1 MKINRALNFKIKI
14 AILLSIFLCMHVA
27 EYARANDLTHQW
39 KSPAF
44 SGSGYSSHVLTI
56 ENQEHSRKKAIREKR
71 EAAERERH
79 HRVPCPCSVTSQHH
93 SEYRRGRA
101 DRFRLTD
108 NVVQPGWITES
119 KLM

>member
-14 AILLSIFLCMHVA
+14 TILLSIIFCLHVA

-56 ENQEHSRKKAIREKR
+56 ENQEHSRKKAIREKGVSIFLLQYLVCQFT
-71 EAAERERH
+71 EVYILCHIFQMALFPKYFWGFQE
-79 HRVPCPCSVTSQHH
+79 
-93 SEYRRGRA
+93 
-101 DRFRLTD
+101 TD
-108 NVVQPGWITES
+108 SLV
-119 KLM
+119 KCK

>member
-1 MKINRALNFKIKI
+1 MKINRILNFKIKI
-14 AILLSIFLCMHVA
+14 AILLSILFCLHVA

-71 EAAERERH
+71 EAAQRA
-79 HRVPCPCSVTSQHH
+79 H
-93 SEYRRGRA
+93 SCLLYCA
-101 DRFRLTD
+101 HD
-108 NVVQPGWITES
+108 PGWALSPVGHCSTSTALQE
-119 KLM
+119 LTF